1 MKPASSSAAEDAIA
15 PRFIRLAGAGRT
27 TYHFPLPRPSHRKVE
42 EAASLAMPMLS
53 SVIKDWMRWLV
64 DQRTS
69 KQDQVD
75 FGAAVEHAIDS
86 SGAHGF
92 FFGGLQLYDPSSGML

>member
-1 MKPASSSAAEDAIA
+1 MHVPCFSTLHNPPLGCMKPASSSAAEDAIA

-27 TYHFPLPRPSHRKVE
+27 TYHFPLPRPSHRKAE

-69 KQDQVD
+69 KQ
-75 FGAAVEHAIDS
+75 GAIRPKNQGSDA
-86 SGAHGF
+86 
-92 FFGGLQLYDPSSGML
+92 